1 VTIQGMEHA
10 ELVRTAY
17 RDAAGAYVAVVDGID
32 PDQWALPSIGEWTV
46 RELVAHAARALVTVE
61 TYLGQPAEQVDLTS
75 SAAYFAAGLAPEGIH
90 DDVARRARDQADAL
104 GPDLRTAVTEVAR
117 RVLALVDD
125 TPDDA
130 VLGTFVGGIR
140 LVDYLPSRVVEL
152 VVHTLDLTDALSA
165 PPVLP
170 PTAAQVALATLAEV
184 GASRPAVVDAAALVR
199 ALTGRAPL
207 PGDFNVLG

>member
-1 VTIQGMEHA
+1 MEHA

-17 RDAAGAYVAVVDGID
+17 RDAADAYVAVVDGID
-32 PDQWALPSIGEWTV
+32 PDQWALPTIGEWTV
-46 RELVAHAARALVTVE
+46 RELVAHTARALVTVE
-61 TYLGQPAEQVDLTS
+61 TYLAQPAERVELTS

-117 RVLALVDD
+117 RVLALVDA
-125 TPDDA
+125 TSDDA

-140 LVDYLPSRVVEL
+140 LADYLPSRVVEL

-170 PTAAQVALATLAEV
+170 PTAALVALGTLAEV
-184 GASRPAVVDAAALVR
+184 GASRPGVVDPAALVR
-199 ALTGRAPL
+199 ALAGRAPL